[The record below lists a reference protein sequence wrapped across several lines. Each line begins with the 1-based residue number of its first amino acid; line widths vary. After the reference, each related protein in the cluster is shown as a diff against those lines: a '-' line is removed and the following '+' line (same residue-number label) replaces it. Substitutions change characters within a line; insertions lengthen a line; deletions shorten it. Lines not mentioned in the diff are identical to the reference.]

1 MLHFVD
7 FEVFRHD
14 WLCVIQSPLEET
26 ETVIV
31 NDRHKLL
38 DYYNAHK
45 GEIYVGYN
53 IREYDSYIFKA
64 ILCGFN
70 PYEMNEHIVTK
81 KYKGYTFSSELN
93 KFPLIT
99 YDLLQLNKRLK
110 DLEGFQGHSI
120 YESDV
125 DFKLMRELTQEEIE
139 DTIKYC
145 KNDVEETVN
154 LFLKLKSDFDVQ
166 MELINEFELP
176 LKCISLTQTQL
187 TAEVLQAS
195 KCDYGDDFDITFQ
208 PYLENIKKYRKV
220 VDFYKQFKTSERLSE
235 YRKEQIYEQS
245 LEIMVAGCPHT
256 FGWGGAHGALPK
268 YYGEGYYLHIDV
280 HQYYPSL
287 VISNNYFPRSVT
299 KEGKRRYE
307 MMKNESVRL
316 KKFPELKNKRNG
328 YKLCNNKM
336 TGGMKDRYSKLYD
349 PKNNNNIC
357 VGGQLAMLLLV
368 EMLEPYIQLIQSNT
382 DGIIVKL
389 PDLDTYEMVDDICY
403 EWECMTGVSLGFDPL
418 ITKIYQKDVNNYLF
432 VDEDGKVER
441 KGAYVKEL
449 YELDNDLPIVN
460 KAMVE
465 YMVNK
470 TPLEVTINSCD
481 ELIMFQKLFKLSGNY
496 DYVEHNKTKYSYK
509 SYRVF
514 ASKDRRDGKLLKV
527 KTGKKPEK
535 FANTPDRCFID
546 NGNIVGATVPD
557 KLDRRYYVELA
568 KERLIQYGL
577 DEFKSQ
583 LEFKF

>member
-1 MLHFVD
+1 MLNFLD
-7 FEVFRHD
+7 FEVTMYD
-14 WLCVIQSPLEET
+14 WMVVIKNPLDEIEV
-26 ETVIV
+26 EIV

-38 DYYNAHK
+38 DYYKAHK
-45 GEIYVGYN
+45 GEVYIGYN

-70 PYEMNEHIVTK
+70 PYLMNEHIVTK
-81 KYKGYTFSSELN
+81 KNKGYTFSSELN
-93 KFPLIT
+93 NFPLIT
-99 YDLLQLNKRLK
+99 YDVQQLNKRLK

-120 YESDV
+120 YESNVDFRIKRPLTQAEIREMLDYCGNDV
-125 DFKLMRELTQEEIE
+125 DEAMNI
-139 DTIKYC
+139 
-145 KNDVEETVN
+145 
-154 LFLKLKSDFDVQ
+154 FLLLKSDFEVQ
-166 MELINEFELP
+166 MELIREFELP

-187 TAEVLQAS
+187 TAEILQAS

-208 PYLENIKKYRKV
+208 PYLENIKKYKKV
-220 VDFYKQFKTSERLSE
+220 VDFYKNLKTDKRLSE
-235 YRKEQIYEQS
+235 YEKEKIYEQS

-268 YYGEGYYLHIDV
+268 YYGEGLYLHIDV

-287 VISNNYFPRSVT
+287 VVYCDYFPRSVT
-299 KEGKRRYE
+299 KEGKRRYA
-307 MMKNESVRL
+307 MMKDESVRL

-336 TGGMKDRYSKLYD
+336 TGGMKDKYSKLYD

-357 VGGQLAMLLLV
+357 VGGQLAILLLV
-368 EMLEPYIQLIQSNT
+368 EMLEPYVQLIQSNT

-389 PDLDTYEMVDDICY
+389 PDIETYDIVDDICY
-403 EWECMTGVSLGFDPL
+403 EWECMTGVKLGFDPI

-432 VDEDGKVER
+432 VNEEGDVER

-449 YELDNDLPIVN
+449 SKLDYDLPIVN

-465 YMVNK
+465 YLVNG
-470 TPLEVTINSCD
+470 TPPEVTINNCD
-481 ELIMFQKLFKLSGNY
+481 ELIMFQKIVKLSGKF
-496 DYVEHNKTKYSYK
+496 DSVEHNKKTYSYK
-509 SYRVF
+509 TYRVF
-514 ASKDRRDGKLLKV
+514 ASKDRGDGKIFKC
-527 KTGKKPEK
+527 KGNKRDK
-535 FANTPDRCFID
+535 FANTPERCFID
-546 NGNIVGATVPD
+546 QGNILGATVPD
-557 KLDRRYYVELA
+557 KLDRNYYVELTVD
-568 KERLIQYGL
+568 RLIQYGL